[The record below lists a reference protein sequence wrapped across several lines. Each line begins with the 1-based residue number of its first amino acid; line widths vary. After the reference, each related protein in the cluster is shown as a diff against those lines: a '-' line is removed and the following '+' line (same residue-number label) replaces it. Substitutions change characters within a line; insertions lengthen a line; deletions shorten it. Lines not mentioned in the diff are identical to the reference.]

1 MNYVLENGKTIRI
14 PDAEIE
20 NNMRLLEISREE
32 AIQMWLEDND
42 FQTNE
47 EVEELTK
54 KAKVNKINREAKAD
68 APRKKAVRERKPDV
82 EKEKLIE
89 MLAIFLTN
97 AGYPAEITNKSKII
111 EFNVGENHY
120 KLDLIRQ
127 RAKKAKEN

>member
-1 MNYVLENGKTIRI
+1 MNYTLENGKVVRI

-20 NNMRLLEISREE
+20 NNMKLLNITHEE
-32 AIQMWLEDND
+32 AVQMWLEDND

-68 APRKKAVRERKPDV
+68 APRKKVVRERKPDV

-89 MLAIFLTN
+89 MLANCLTN

-120 KLDLIRQ
+120 KLDLIKQ
-127 RAKKAKEN
+127 RAKKTKEN

>member
-1 MNYVLENGKTIRI
+1 MNYVLESGKTVRI

-32 AIQMWLEDND
+32 AVQMWLEDND
-42 FQTNE
+42 FQTNA

-68 APRKKAVRERKPDV
+68 APRKKVVRERKPDV

-89 MLAIFLTN
+89 MLANCLTN
-97 AGYPAEITNKSKII
+97 AGYHAEITNKSKII

-120 KLDLIRQ
+120 KLDLIKQ
-127 RAKKAKEN
+127 RAKKTKEN

>member
-1 MNYVLENGKTIRI
+1 MNYVLENGKTVRI

-20 NNMRLLEISREE
+20 NNMRLLDISREE

-42 FQTNE
+42 FQTNT

-82 EKEKLIE
+82 EKENLIE
-89 MLAIFLTN
+89 MLANFLTN

>member
-1 MNYVLENGKTIRI
+1 MNYVLENGKTVRI

-97 AGYPAEITNKSKII
+97 TGYPAEITNKSKII

-127 RAKKAKEN
+127 RAKKVKEN

>member
-1 MNYVLENGKTIRI
+1 MNYVLENGKTVRI

-20 NNMRLLEISREE
+20 NNMRLLDISREE
-32 AIQMWLEDND
+32 AVQMWLEDND

-68 APRKKAVRERKPDV
+68 APRKKVVRERKPDV
-82 EKEKLIE
+82 EKENLIE
-89 MLAIFLTN
+89 MLANFLTN